1 MPTLPTATN
10 QHGSGESGASP
21 PAEGPELQRVFGR
34 KITLPLKFSCH
45 MFLLVFASVWP
56 AFAQADHTQKV
67 MQDVPQASPPQTN
80 QTPTNETGPADS
92 ERMFGVVRTFGIT
105 NDKHAAPLTPRGK
118 LRIFRQN
125 VTDPFTFVGT
135 AMQAGIGQATNEF
148 PAYGQGAAGYAKR
161 YGASIADFTIGE
173 FMSTFAFP
181 SLLREDPRYFRQG
194 EGSFRSRVG
203 HALASA
209 FVTRTD
215 SGRATFNWSNSLGRV
230 AAGGISTL
238 YYPAEDR
245 SVGLVFS
252 RAGIG
257 ILFGTAG
264 AVFSEFGPD
273 LERRLSRKKKEKQ
286 SLSQNLE

>member
-1 MPTLPTATN
+1 MITSVPLQSDEYASDIRCRKFLFARLKPLVLLALFFALLRA
-10 QHGSGESGASP
+10 GGA
-21 PAEGPELQRVFGR
+21 
-34 KITLPLKFSCH
+34 
-45 MFLLVFASVWP
+45 
-56 AFAQADHTQKV
+56 
-67 MQDVPQASPPQTN
+67 QDVTNREKQEQEAPSQNSN
-80 QTPTNETGPADS
+80 QTHSKPADETGPADS
-92 ERMFGVVRTFGIT
+92 ERVFGVVRTFGIT

-118 LRIFRQN
+118 FRIFRQN

-135 AMQAGIGQATNEF
+135 ALQAGIGQATNDF
-148 PAYGQGAAGYAKR
+148 PAYGQGISGYAKR

-181 SLLREDPRYFRQG
+181 TILHEDPRYFREG
-194 EGSFRSRVG
+194 EGSFKGRLG

-215 SGRATFNWSNSLGRV
+215 SGRTAFNWSNSIGRV
-230 AAGGISTL
+230 AAGGISTV

-257 ILFGTAG
+257 MLFGTAG

-273 LERRLSRKKKEKQ
+273 IEKKIFKK
-286 SLSQNLE
+286 NPK